1 MPLFYVYMGHIYFHV
16 HTPQPSMFPSSHTR
30 RIYDRY
36 YFILLLLTNKILR
49 GAQYGSNLKFITT
62 MEVALLKHV
71 DKIQFLCFLMN

>member
-1 MPLFYVYMGHIYFHV
+1 
-16 HTPQPSMFPSSHTR
+16 MFPSSHTR

-71 DKIQFLCFLMN
+71 DKIQCLCFLMNWNCDVWDAFREGNNQSP